1 MYCSEKWLI
10 FIITV
15 AIGVNRMR
23 SAIYSSLEP
32 CRSLSRLLPLPDTVS
47 LFNPSLSPVLL
58 PLHLGCSSRLSSTES
73 GNPSSETASTGGF
86 RRWRCVLVMSEA
98 PCAAAEWGGPLEGRL

>member
-1 MYCSEKWLI
+1 
-10 FIITV
+10 
-15 AIGVNRMR
+15 VNRMR

-58 PLHLGCSSRLSSTES
+58 PLSFGLLLSLELDRIRE
-73 GNPSSETASTGGF
+73 PVERDSEH
-86 RRWRCVLVMSEA
+86 RWF
-98 PCAAAEWGGPLEGRL
+98 